1 MSNRRRGQNEGS
13 IFERKD
19 GRWCGIISLGW
30 KDGKRR
36 RKAVYGATAEE
47 VQDEL
52 TKLKSKKLSGLP
64 IETDRRTVARFLAD
78 WLASVKSSVR
88 LRTFEKYESTVNKHI
103 VPQFG
108 RVKLEKLGPQDVQ
121 ALLDAKL
128 AAGLHPRTVTGIR
141 IVLCYA
147 LNQAMR
153 WELLSRNVAA
163 LVKGPKIPRR
173 EMKVWTEDQARKFI
187 ECCDGE
193 PLGALYVI
201 ALYTGLRRGELC
213 ALRWSDVDLDTRVAT
228 VRRSLQRTRAAGL
241 IFEEPKTEKARRSIS
256 LAPAVISALRAHR
269 KRQAEA
275 RLAAGPLW
283 QDNGLIFPTGIGTPL
298 DPRGLGIDYDR
309 MIEKSELPRI
319 RLHDLRHTFAT
330 IGLGQGV
337 HPKVMSDMLGH
348 SKVSLTLDV
357 YSHAL
362 PSFQTEA
369 SEKIAQALA
378 TK

>member
-30 KDGKRR
+30 REGKRR
-36 RKAVYGATAEE
+36 RKFVYGATAEK
-47 VQDEL
+47 VQDKL
-52 TKLKSKKLSGLP
+52 TALKSKKLSGVP
-64 IETDRRTVARFLAD
+64 IETDRRTVARFFAD

-88 LRTFEKYESTVNKHI
+88 LRTFEAYQGIVNNHI
-103 VPQFG
+103 VPQLG

-141 IVLCYA
+141 LVLCYG

-187 ECCDGE
+187 ECCDNE
-193 PLGALYVI
+193 PLGALYVL
-201 ALYTGLRRGELC
+201 ALHTGLRRGELG
-213 ALRWSDVDLDTRVAT
+213 ALRWSDVDLDTGVAT
-228 VRRSLQRTRAAGL
+228 VRRSLQRTNTAGL
-241 IFEEPKTEKARRSIS
+241 VFEEPKTEKARRSIN
-256 LAPAVISALRAHR
+256 LAPAVVSALKAHR
-269 KRQAEA
+269 KRQAEV

-283 QDNGLIFPTGIGTPL
+283 KDNGLIFPTGIGTPM
-298 DPRGLGIDYDR
+298 DPRSLSNDYDR

-330 IGLGQGV
+330 IGLAQGV

>member
-1 MSNRRRGQNEGS
+1 MKTKRRGQNEGS

-30 KDGKRR
+30 RDGKRR
-36 RKAVYGATAEE
+36 RKAVYGSTAAE
-47 VQDEL
+47 VQDKL
-52 TKLKSKKLSGLP
+52 TPLKSKKLSGLP
-64 IETDRRTVARFLAD
+64 IETDRRTVARFLVD

-88 LRTFEKYESTVNKHI
+88 VRTFEAYESTVNKHI
-103 VPQFG
+103 VPQVG

-128 AAGLHPRTVTGIR
+128 ASGLHPRTVTGIR
-141 IVLCYA
+141 LVLCYA

-163 LVKGPKIPRR
+163 LVKGPKIPHR

-187 ECCDGE
+187 ECCDSE
-193 PLGALYVI
+193 RLGALYVL

-213 ALRWSDVDLDTRVAT
+213 ALRWSDVDLDTRVAS
-228 VRRSLQRTRAAGL
+228 VRRSLQRTRTAGL
-241 IFEEPKTEKARRSIS
+241 VFEEPKTEKARRSIN

-269 KRQAEA
+269 KRQAET
-275 RLAAGPLW
+275 RLAAGSLW
-283 QDNGLIFPTGIGTPL
+283 QDKGLIFPTGIGTPM
-298 DPRGLGIDYDR
+298 DPRALGIDYDR
-309 MIEKSELPRI
+309 MIEKSKLPRI